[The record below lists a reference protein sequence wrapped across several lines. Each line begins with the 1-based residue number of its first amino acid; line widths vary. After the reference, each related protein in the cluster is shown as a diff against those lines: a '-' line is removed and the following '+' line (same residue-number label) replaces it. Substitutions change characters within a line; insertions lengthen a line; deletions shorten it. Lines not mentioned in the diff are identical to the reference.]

1 MGRVVVVTGAASGM
15 GLASARRLAR
25 KGYRVGLLD
34 LNADGA
40 QEAADKLTAD
50 GFEAVAA
57 RVDVGDRE
65 SINTAVDAVR
75 QTYGPIEIL
84 VHSAG
89 IDEFRSF
96 VDTTPEQYDRMININ
111 LNGTWHTVQA
121 VVRDMIDAHWGRIC
135 LISSS
140 SAQSGAPRMAHYVT
154 SKGGVMG
161 LTKALGLELAPHGIT
176 TNHVPPGFIITP
188 MARAAEAR
196 GDLPDLDAMGST
208 RVPVRRGGTAEDIA
222 AAVEFVVSDD
232 AGYMTGQSVNMNGG
246 LYL

>member
-15 GLASARRLAR
+15 GLASAQRLAR

-34 LNADGA
+34 LNEDGA
-40 QEAADKLTAD
+40 VEASEKLNAEGYETM
-50 GFEAVAA
+50 AA
-57 RVDVGDRE
+57 KVDVGDRE
-65 SINTAVDAVR
+65 SINVAVDAVR
-75 QTYGPIEIL
+75 QGFGPIEIL

-121 VVRDMIDAHWGRIC
+121 VVRDMIDANWGRIC

-154 SKGGVMG
+154 SKGGMMG

-196 GDLPDLDAMGST
+196 GDLPSLDGMTG

-222 AAVEFVVSDD
+222 AAVEFIVSDD
-232 AGYMTGQSVNMNGG
+232 AGYMTGQSINMNGG